1 MNLIINIL
9 YDTIYHSTPVILCVL
24 GGVFAYK
31 ANVLNIALEGFLL
44 FGAFATTLFVLL
56 YGNLWLALLLA
67 MIANL
72 GIGLVFSYFSIT
84 RKGNFIIVGIAINML
99 VVSVAAFVLKVRK
112 IAIINVSGI
121 VDVASLKIAVPL
133 IKDIPFF
140 GDILSGHPLVTYLSF
155 IAIGFFSIL
164 MYRTKFGIYVRVV
177 GENEEAAKSIGINV
191 NKIKY
196 YAILIGAITCTF
208 AGFNLAVE
216 RLALFTNGMSAGR
229 GFIAIAAIYCGKGK
243 PSRSAIYA
251 IVFGLAK
258 ALSINLKLFAGPAS
272 GLFEAIPY
280 ILMVVVLL
288 FASYFENKK
297 LMIRGYELE

>member
-99 VVSVAAFVLKVRK
+99 VVSVAAFVDVTKKDK
-112 IAIINVSGI
+112 IHFLWV
-121 VDVASLKIAVPL
+121 
-133 IKDIPFF
+133 
-140 GDILSGHPLVTYLSF
+140 
-155 IAIGFFSIL
+155 
-164 MYRTKFGIYVRVV
+164 
-177 GENEEAAKSIGINV
+177 
-191 NKIKY
+191 
-196 YAILIGAITCTF
+196 
-208 AGFNLAVE
+208 
-216 RLALFTNGMSAGR
+216 
-229 GFIAIAAIYCGKGK
+229 
-243 PSRSAIYA
+243 
-251 IVFGLAK
+251 
-258 ALSINLKLFAGPAS
+258 
-272 GLFEAIPY
+272 
-280 ILMVVVLL
+280 
-288 FASYFENKK
+288 
-297 LMIRGYELE
+297 